1 MTNIKDLIAE
11 EKYEE
16 AAEIL
21 FDGLRSLFNTY
32 VRGINLS
39 KEEFI
44 KVTPAFVEKLQ
55 SPEAEESE
63 ATDAPGDDVEVV
75 PSKGV
80 LTITFEGPE
89 DDPDF
94 RVPATVTKVCNIG
107 DNYSY
112 LCPTFDGYVADTLKV
127 TGTMTA
133 EGAEVTVTY
142 SAKESGEGEE
152 GGQEGGEEG
161 GPTGGNNGGEEGG
174 PTGGNNGGEE
184 GGPTGGDQGA
194 PTGTA
199 DAGAAEGGVEG
210 GGAEL
215 P

>member
-174 PTGGNNGGEE
+174 PTGG
-184 GGPTGGDQGA
+184 DQGA